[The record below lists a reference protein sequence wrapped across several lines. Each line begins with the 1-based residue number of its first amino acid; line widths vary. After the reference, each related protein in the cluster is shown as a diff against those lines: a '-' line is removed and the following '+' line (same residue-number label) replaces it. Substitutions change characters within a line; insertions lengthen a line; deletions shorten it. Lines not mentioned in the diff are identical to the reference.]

1 MLADLYGARIVA
13 MLVAV
18 NSKGRQYQPER
29 WMQHRG
35 EAAEQRR
42 KAAVARRPL
51 TGEEVMQRFRM
62 LGVPIIDKRAKKD

>member
-13 MLVAV
+13 MLSAI

-29 WMQHRG
+29 WMRHGG
-35 EAAEQRR
+35 ELMREKRQAA
-42 KAAVARRPL
+42 AARRPL

-62 LGVPIIDKRAKKD
+62 CGVPIIDQRTKKE